1 MMIKKRFKTL
11 ALGGT
16 FDILHKGHKKTLLEA
31 FNLSEKV
38 LIGLSSD
45 NLVKTIKKHETN
57 PYNIRKK
64 VLEEFLHKKGFSGRF
79 EIVPINHRFGVAHE
93 VKELEAIMV
102 SDETYPIAVEIN
114 EVREKKGLKKLE
126 IIVLKKLQAEN
137 GKPISA
143 TRIRIRE
150 INKEGHLL
158 TKKKNLIEG

>member
-16 FDILHKGHKKTLLEA
+16 FDILHKGHEKTLLEA
-31 FNLSEKV
+31 FSLSEKV
-38 LIGLSSD
+38 LIGLSTD
-45 NLVKTIKKHETN
+45 NLVKTIKKHEIN
-57 PYNIRKK
+57 PYNVRKK
-64 VLEEFLHKKGFSGRF
+64 VLEEFLYKKGFGGRF
-79 EIVPINHRFGVAHE
+79 EIIPINHRFGVAHE
-93 VKELEAIMV
+93 AKELEAIMV

-114 EVREKKGLKKLE
+114 KVREKKGLKKLE

-143 TRIRIRE
+143 TRIRIGE

-158 TKKKNLIEG
+158 PKKKNLVEG